1 MPFISTL
8 RTSLISGEITE
19 GMTQLV
25 TDYLRLA
32 LKPLAQFFFVFP

>member
-19 GMTQLV
+19 GVTHLV
-25 TDYLRLA
+25 TDYLTFA
-32 LKPLAQFFFVFP
+32 LQPLAQFFFAFP